1 MANNN
6 GDYIDTIKWFVG
18 ITVPIIVTV
27 SIMWWKGVFEKIK
40 ETGKKEVDQIKKES
54 ALEQTDAVYDY
65 LLKNITDRVKSI
77 ENNHTNMLEK
87 VGDLKEDVAVMKR
100 DIDHLVESVDRLSR
114 NINDGTVRRR

>member
-1 MANNN
+1 
-6 GDYIDTIKWFVG
+6 
-18 ITVPIIVTV
+18 
-27 SIMWWKGVFEKIK
+27 MWWKGVFERVK
-40 ETGKKEVDQIKKES
+40 EAGKKEVEQVKKEAS
-54 ALEQTDAVYDY
+54 MEQTDVVYDY

-87 VGDLKEDVAVMKR
+87 VTDLKEDVAVMKR